1 MDNYKLNRVTSRDF
15 QRHQTMLNLVAPGI
29 PFQKL
34 RQLQLFRNLMGFHQ
48 ATRLHDLPT
57 KLQMRRFSRELREQ
71 LNVKHLSKADPEIR
85 LAIESFIDPTRIS
98 PDSLEALVQLCQ
110 QLKHHVLS
118 EDSSQ
123 PEANSMLVVK
133 VVEQQAQINLMMDNR
148 ELQMLSSLLSLW
160 LQQKSPDP
168 QASMN

>member
-29 PFQKL
+29 PPQKL
-34 RQLQLFRNLMGFHQ
+34 RQLQLFRNLMDFHQ

-85 LAIESFIDPTRIS
+85 LAIESFINLSTIQR
-98 PDSLEALVQLCQ
+98 DSLEALVQLCQ

-123 PEANSMLVVK
+123 PEANSMLAVK
-133 VVEQQAQINLMMDNR
+133 IAGEQAQINLMMDNR
-148 ELQMLSSLLSLW
+148 ELQMLSSLLNLW